1 MSGGNA
7 VKYCLLVTGP
17 AYGTQQASSAYQF
30 AQAVINAGHRLVTVF
45 FYREGVLNANQLTA
59 PASDEYDLV
68 RAWQQLAL
76 KHAVELNVCVAAAL
90 RRGITSQN
98 EADQLNLAAA
108 NLQPG
113 FALRGLGALAE
124 AALTCDRLVQF

>member
-1 MSGGNA
+1 MSE
-7 VKYCLLVTGP
+7 VKRYCLMVTGP

-30 AQAVINAGHRLVTVF
+30 AQALINSGHHLASVF

-68 RAWQQLAL
+68 REWLQLAL
-76 KHAVELNVCVAAAL
+76 KHKVELNVCVAAAL
-90 RRGITSQN
+90 RRGVTNQH
-98 EADQLNLAAA
+98 EAEQLNLVAA

-113 FALRGLGALAE
+113 FTLSGLGTLAN
-124 AALTCDRLVQF
+124 AALTCDRMVQF